1 MRFPS
6 RENDIAVLAEDLI
19 AGLSEHTEF
28 FPSPPVTTEE
38 LQGLYQVYKEA
49 RDAAVRAEGTARD
62 AFDVKDDALAEL
74 TEHMKANLKYAEFA
88 VKHRPEKLSQLGW
101 APRRSGSPL
110 EAPGEVRNIKLV
122 KATAGSCCG
131 SATCR

>member
-38 LQGLYQVYKEA
+38 LQGSFQAYKMSQTEH
-49 RDAAVRAEGTARD
+49 RDNQRFRAERYHG
-62 AFDVKDDALAEL
+62 
-74 TEHMKANLKYAEFA
+74 EF
-88 VKHRPEKLSQLGW
+88 PFEKRS
-101 APRRSGSPL
+101 PRGQRSHPSL
-110 EAPGEVRNIKLV
+110 YE
-122 KATAGSCCG
+122 
-131 SATCR
+131 